1 VNTSPYA
8 RFFIL
13 EFQDKIDIK
22 TVKDCIYKIQLNWS
36 NLSKRADRPYSPFLL
51 VHGISEDKLYE
62 LKNQLYNENLIFADG
77 YPFKG
82 SVFTPKILVEGFSNK
97 EIHFQFINDI
107 DDFNEIL
114 NSIHI
119 RKEVYQFYTKNCL
132 DIPSQLPQVNI
143 QVKDFADIKEI
154 V

>member
-1 VNTSPYA
+1 
-8 RFFIL
+8 
-13 EFQDKIDIK
+13 
-22 TVKDCIYKIQLNWS
+22 S
-36 NLSKRADRPYSPFLL
+36 NLSKRTDRPYSPFLL
-51 VHGISEDKLYE
+51 FHGTSDANLYE
-62 LKNQLYNENLIFADG
+62 LKNQLFNEDLIFTDG

-82 SVFTPKILVEGFSNK
+82 SVFTPKMLIEGFSNK

-107 DDFNEIL
+107 DDFNETL
-114 NSIHI
+114 NSINI
-119 RKEVYQFYTKNCL
+119 RKEVYQFYTENCL

>member
-1 VNTSPYA
+1 GIPAAADIVNLRYKSCP
-8 RFFIL
+8 
-13 EFQDKIDIK
+13 EMEGQD
-22 TVKDCIYKIQLNWS
+22 Q
-36 NLSKRADRPYSPFLL
+36 
-51 VHGISEDKLYE
+51 
-62 LKNQLYNENLIFADG
+62 
-77 YPFKG
+77 
-82 SVFTPKILVEGFSNK
+82 FTPKILVEGFSNK